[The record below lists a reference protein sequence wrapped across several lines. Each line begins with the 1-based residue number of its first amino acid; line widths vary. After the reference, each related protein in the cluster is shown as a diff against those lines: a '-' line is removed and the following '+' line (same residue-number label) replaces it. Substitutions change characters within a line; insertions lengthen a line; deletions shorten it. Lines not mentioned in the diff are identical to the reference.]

1 MINGTT
7 LTLEH
12 LMRRLDIIKNK
23 VATIEVRNYFES
35 GQIVQFFG
43 PNHETFDY
51 QINTIYD
58 NEDNVIDVCRHP
70 KSIIKMNVD
79 DKLQVNDMMRL
90 KVFDKLDVL

>member
-1 MINGTT
+1 MAT
-7 LTLEH
+7 L
-12 LMRRLDIIKNK
+12 
-23 VATIEVRNYFES
+23 EVRNYFES
-35 GQIVQFFG
+35 DYETEFFG
-43 PNHETFDY
+43 PNHETFEY

-58 NEDNVIDVCRHP
+58 DEDNVIDVCRHP